1 MFTPAPV
8 TSTQKRQSTFFIA
21 AWISLGLTIASPLP
35 AFTALYAPG
44 ILYYW
49 MIVNCLYCAVVLAC
63 NALTI
68 MSRLSVNL
76 KRFHITN
83 ILLLLSALLSVL
95 LWLMISSTLS

>member
-1 MFTPAPV
+1 MA
-8 TSTQKRQSTFFIA
+8 
-21 AWISLGLTIASPLP
+21 IASPLL
-35 AFTALYAPG
+35 ALAVFHSPR

-49 MIVNCLYCAVVLAC
+49 MIVNCLGCAVVLAG

-83 ILLLLSALLSVL
+83 IMLLLSALLSVS
-95 LWLMISSTLS
+95 LWLMISVI